1 MKGKRR
7 IFLNLI
13 VAAAFFIVV
22 IVAFFSVFSLAEVR
36 VRFVLGENGGAYE
49 GEIRETLEAHR
60 GKNLL
65 FLDTEEIRKELAA
78 YPYFEVKKLEKSYPN
93 GLEVELSE
101 RREMFLFESGGA
113 SYILDGDGFILAE
126 GGQKDGLIRLTA
138 KTKVFS
144 KRALAAVASVR
155 FAEDDESDAREDIA
169 VLSAEVGS
177 TLSLEDGGRLS
188 LVYQMSEL
196 ADYTDTIEEIEVR
209 YGEIGGE
216 VLEDEV
222 IFHMRTGVEI
232 WVYSALDAGVDKMAL
247 ALQAFNAGTD
257 YQKSTRYIV
266 VYRNEETNE
275 LEVYFTEHS
284 PDGQAAGNG

>member
-13 VAAAFFIVV
+13 VAAAFLIVI
-22 IVAFFSVFSLAEVR
+22 IVAFFSVFLLAEVR

-60 GKNLL
+60 GESLL

-113 SYILDGDGFILAE
+113 SYILDGTGFILAE
-126 GGQKDGLIRLTA
+126 GVQKDGLIRLTA
-138 KTKVFS
+138 KT
-144 KRALAAVASVR
+144 
-155 FAEDDESDAREDIA
+155 FAEDVNVIDEDIA

-177 TLSLEDGGRLS
+177 ALSLEDGGLLS

-216 VLEDEV
+216 VLMDEV

-232 WVYSALDAGVDKMAL
+232 WVSSALDAGLDKMAL

-257 YQKSTRYIV
+257 YQKSTRYIEV
-266 VYRNEETNE
+266 HRNRETNE
-275 LEVYFTEHS
+275 LEVSFTEHS
-284 PDGQAAGNG
+284 PGGQAAGNG

>member
-13 VAAAFFIVV
+13 VAAAFLIVV

-60 GKNLL
+60 GKSLL

-101 RREMFLFESGGA
+101 RREMFLFESGGS
-113 SYILDGDGFILAE
+113 SYILDGTGFILAE
-126 GGQKDGLIRLTA
+126 GVQKDGLIRLTA
-138 KTKVFS
+138 KT
-144 KRALAAVASVR
+144 
-155 FAEDDESDAREDIA
+155 FAEDVNVIDEDIA

-177 TLSLEDGGRLS
+177 ALSLEDGGLLS

-216 VLEDEV
+216 VLMDEV
-222 IFHMRTGVEI
+222 VFHMRTGVEI
-232 WVYSALDAGVDKMAL
+232 WVSSALDAGLDKMAL

-257 YQKSTRYIV
+257 YQKSTRYIEV
-266 VYRNEETNE
+266 HRNRETNE
-275 LEVYFTEHS
+275 LEVSFTEHS
-284 PDGQAAGNG
+284 PGGQAAGNG

>member
-13 VAAAFFIVV
+13 VAAAFLIVV

-60 GKNLL
+60 GKSLL

-113 SYILDGDGFILAE
+113 SYVLDGDGFILAE

-138 KTKVFS
+138 KT
-144 KRALAAVASVR
+144 
-155 FAEDDESDAREDIA
+155 FAEDDEEAREDIA

-196 ADYTDTIEEIEVR
+196 ADYTDTIEEIEVL

-216 VLEDEV
+216 VLMDEV
-222 IFHMRTGVEI
+222 VFHMRTGVEI

-247 ALQAFNAGTD
+247 ALQAFNEGTD
-257 YQKSTRYIV
+257 YQKSTWYIEV
-266 VYRNEETNE
+266 HRNEETNE
-275 LEVYFTEHS
+275 LEVLFTEHS
-284 PDGQAAGNG
+284 PGGQAAENG

>member
-13 VAAAFFIVV
+13 VAAAFLIVV

-60 GKNLL
+60 GKSLL

-113 SYILDGDGFILAE
+113 SYILDGTGFILAE
-126 GGQKDGLIRLTA
+126 GVQKDGLIRLTA
-138 KTKVFS
+138 KT
-144 KRALAAVASVR
+144 
-155 FAEDDESDAREDIA
+155 FAEDVNVIDEDIA

-177 TLSLEDGGRLS
+177 ALSLEDGGLLS

-216 VLEDEV
+216 VLMDEV

-232 WVYSALDAGVDKMAL
+232 WVSSALDAGLDKMAL

-257 YQKSTRYIV
+257 YQKSTRYIEV
-266 VYRNEETNE
+266 HRNRETNE
-275 LEVYFTEHS
+275 LEVSFTEHS
-284 PDGQAAGNG
+284 PGGQAAGNG

>member
-13 VAAAFFIVV
+13 VAAAFLIVV
-22 IVAFFSVFSLAEVR
+22 IVAFFSVFLLAEVR

-60 GKNLL
+60 GESLL

-101 RREMFLFESGGA
+101 RREMFLFESGGS
-113 SYILDGDGFILAE
+113 SYILDGTGFILAE
-126 GGQKDGLIRLTA
+126 GVQKDGLIRLTA
-138 KTKVFS
+138 KT
-144 KRALAAVASVR
+144 
-155 FAEDDESDAREDIA
+155 FAEDVNVIDEDIA

-177 TLSLEDGGRLS
+177 ALSLEDGGLLS

-196 ADYTDTIEEIEVR
+196 ADYTDTIEKIEVR

-216 VLEDEV
+216 VLSDEV
-222 IFHMRTGVEI
+222 VFHMRTGVEI
-232 WVYSALDAGVDKMAL
+232 WVSSALDAGLDKMAL

-257 YQKSTRYIV
+257 YQKSTRYIEV
-266 VYRNEETNE
+266 HRNRETNE
-275 LEVYFTEHS
+275 LEVSFTEHS
-284 PDGQAAGNG
+284 PGGQAAGNG

>member
-13 VAAAFFIVV
+13 VAAAFLIVV

-60 GKNLL
+60 GKSLL

-126 GGQKDGLIRLTA
+126 GGQNEGLIRLTA
-138 KTKVFS
+138 KT
-144 KRALAAVASVR
+144 
-155 FAEDDESDAREDIA
+155 FAEDDEEAREDIA
-169 VLSAEVGS
+169 VISAEVGS
-177 TLSLEDGGRLS
+177 TLSLEDGGLLS

-216 VLEDEV
+216 VLSDEV
-222 IFHMRTGVEI
+222 VFHMRTGVEI
-232 WVYSALDAGVDKMAL
+232 WVSSALDAGLDKMAL

-257 YQKSTRYIV
+257 YQKSTRYIEV
-266 VYRNEETNE
+266 HRNRETNE
-275 LEVYFTEHS
+275 LEVSFTEHS
-284 PDGQAAGNG
+284 PGGQAAGNG

>member
-13 VAAAFFIVV
+13 VAAAFLIVV

-60 GKNLL
+60 GKSLL

-113 SYILDGDGFILAE
+113 SYILDGTGFILAE
-126 GGQKDGLIRLTA
+126 GVQKDGLIRLTA
-138 KTKVFS
+138 KT
-144 KRALAAVASVR
+144 
-155 FAEDDESDAREDIA
+155 FAEDVNVIDEDIA

-177 TLSLEDGGRLS
+177 ALSLEDGGLLS

-216 VLEDEV
+216 
-222 IFHMRTGVEI
+222 EI
-232 WVYSALDAGVDKMAL
+232 GRAHV
-247 ALQAFNAGTD
+247 
-257 YQKSTRYIV
+257 
-266 VYRNEETNE
+266 
-275 LEVYFTEHS
+275 
-284 PDGQAAGNG
+284 

>member
-13 VAAAFFIVV
+13 VAAAFLIVV

-60 GKNLL
+60 GKSLL

-113 SYILDGDGFILAE
+113 SYILDGTGFILAE
-126 GGQKDGLIRLTA
+126 GVQKDGLIRLTA
-138 KTKVFS
+138 KT
-144 KRALAAVASVR
+144 
-155 FAEDDESDAREDIA
+155 FAEDVNVIDEDIA

-177 TLSLEDGGRLS
+177 ALSLEDGGLLS

-216 VLEDEV
+216 VLSDEV
-222 IFHMRTGVEI
+222 VFHMRTGVEI
-232 WVYSALDAGVDKMAL
+232 WVSSALDAGVDKMAL

-257 YQKSTRYIV
+257 YQKSTRYIEV
-266 VYRNEETNE
+266 HRNRETNE
-275 LEVYFTEHS
+275 LEVSFTEHS
-284 PDGQAAGNG
+284 PGGQAAGNG

>member
-13 VAAAFFIVV
+13 VAAAFLIVV
-22 IVAFFSVFSLAEVR
+22 IVAFFSVFLLAEVR

-60 GKNLL
+60 GKSLL

-113 SYILDGDGFILAE
+113 SYILDGTGFILAE
-126 GGQKDGLIRLTA
+126 GVQKDGLIRLTA
-138 KTKVFS
+138 KT
-144 KRALAAVASVR
+144 
-155 FAEDDESDAREDIA
+155 FAEDVNVIDEDIA

-177 TLSLEDGGRLS
+177 ALSLEDGGLLS

-216 VLEDEV
+216 VLMDEV

-232 WVYSALDAGVDKMAL
+232 WVSSALDAGLDKMAL

-257 YQKSTRYIV
+257 YQKSTRYIEV
-266 VYRNEETNE
+266 HRNRETNE
-275 LEVYFTEHS
+275 LEVSFTEHS
-284 PDGQAAGNG
+284 PGGQAAGNG

>member
-13 VAAAFFIVV
+13 VAAAFLIVV

-60 GKNLL
+60 GKSLL

-126 GGQKDGLIRLTA
+126 GGQNEGLIRLTA
-138 KTKVFS
+138 KT
-144 KRALAAVASVR
+144 
-155 FAEDDESDAREDIA
+155 FAEDDEEAREDIA
-169 VLSAEVGS
+169 VISAEVGS
-177 TLSLEDGGRLS
+177 TLSLEDGGLLS

-216 VLEDEV
+216 VLMDEV
-222 IFHMRTGVEI
+222 VFHMRTGVEI
-232 WVYSALDAGVDKMAL
+232 WVSSALDAGMDKMAL

-257 YQKSTRYIV
+257 YQKSTRYIEV
-266 VYRNEETNE
+266 HRNEETNE
-275 LEVYFTEHS
+275 LKVYFTEHS
-284 PDGQAAGNG
+284 PGGQADGNG

>member
-13 VAAAFFIVV
+13 VAAAFLIVV
-22 IVAFFSVFSLAEVR
+22 IVAFFSVFLLAEVR

-60 GKNLL
+60 GKSLL

-113 SYILDGDGFILAE
+113 SYILDGTGFILAE
-126 GGQKDGLIRLTA
+126 GVQKDGLIRLTA
-138 KTKVFS
+138 KT
-144 KRALAAVASVR
+144 
-155 FAEDDESDAREDIA
+155 FAEDVNVIDEDIA

-177 TLSLEDGGRLS
+177 ALSLEDGGLLS

-216 VLEDEV
+216 VLMDEV
-222 IFHMRTGVEI
+222 VFHMRTGVEI
-232 WVYSALDAGVDKMAL
+232 WVSSALDAGLDKMAL

-257 YQKSTRYIV
+257 YQKSTRYIEV
-266 VYRNEETNE
+266 HRNRETNE
-275 LEVYFTEHS
+275 LEVSFTEHS
-284 PDGQAAGNG
+284 PGGQAAGNG

>member
-13 VAAAFFIVV
+13 VAAAFLIVV

-60 GKNLL
+60 GKSLL

-126 GGQKDGLIRLTA
+126 GGQNEGLIRLTA
-138 KTKVFS
+138 KT
-144 KRALAAVASVR
+144 
-155 FAEDDESDAREDIA
+155 FAEDDEEAREDIA

-177 TLSLEDGGRLS
+177 TLSLEDGGLLS

-216 VLEDEV
+216 VLMDEV
-222 IFHMRTGVEI
+222 VFHMRTGVEI
-232 WVYSALDAGVDKMAL
+232 WVSSALDAGLDKMAL

-257 YQKSTRYIV
+257 YQKSTRYIEV
-266 VYRNEETNE
+266 HRNEETNE

-284 PDGQAAGNG
+284 PGGQAAGNG

>member
-13 VAAAFFIVV
+13 VAAAFLIVV

-60 GKNLL
+60 GKSLL

-126 GGQKDGLIRLTA
+126 GGQNEGLIRLTA
-138 KTKVFS
+138 KT
-144 KRALAAVASVR
+144 
-155 FAEDDESDAREDIA
+155 FAEDDEEAREDIA
-169 VLSAEVGS
+169 VISAEVGS
-177 TLSLEDGGRLS
+177 TLSLEDGGLLS

-209 YGEIGGE
+209 YGKIGGE
-216 VLEDEV
+216 VLMDEV
-222 IFHMRTGVEI
+222 VFHMRTGVEI
-232 WVYSALDAGVDKMAL
+232 WVSSALDAGMDKMAL
-247 ALQAFNAGTD
+247 ALRAFNAGTD
-257 YQKSTRYIV
+257 YQKSTRYIEV
-266 VYRNEETNE
+266 HRNEETNE

-284 PDGQAAGNG
+284 PGGQAAGNG

>member
-13 VAAAFFIVV
+13 VAAAFLIVV

-60 GKNLL
+60 GKSLL

-78 YPYFEVKKLEKSYPN
+78 YPYFEGTKLEKSYPN

-101 RREMFLFESGGA
+101 RREMFLFESGGS
-113 SYILDGDGFILAE
+113 SYILDGTGFILAE
-126 GGQKDGLIRLTA
+126 GVQKDGLIRLTA
-138 KTKVFS
+138 KT
-144 KRALAAVASVR
+144 
-155 FAEDDESDAREDIA
+155 FAEDVNVIDEDIA

-177 TLSLEDGGRLS
+177 ALSLEDGGLLS

-216 VLEDEV
+216 VLMDEV

-232 WVYSALDAGVDKMAL
+232 WVSSALDAGLDKMAL

-257 YQKSTRYIV
+257 YQKSTRYIEV
-266 VYRNEETNE
+266 HRNRETNE
-275 LEVYFTEHS
+275 LEVSFTGHS
-284 PDGQAAGNG
+284 PGGQAAGNG

>member
-13 VAAAFFIVV
+13 VAAAFLIVV

-60 GKNLL
+60 GKSLL

-126 GGQKDGLIRLTA
+126 GGQNEGLIRLTA
-138 KTKVFS
+138 KT
-144 KRALAAVASVR
+144 
-155 FAEDDESDAREDIA
+155 FAEDDEEAREDIA

-177 TLSLEDGGRLS
+177 TLSLEDGGLLS

-216 VLEDEV
+216 VLMDEV
-222 IFHMRTGVEI
+222 VFHMRTGVEI
-232 WVYSALDAGVDKMAL
+232 WVSSALDAGLDKMAL

-257 YQKSTRYIV
+257 YQKSTRYIEV
-266 VYRNEETNE
+266 HRNEETNE

>member
-13 VAAAFFIVV
+13 VAAAFLIVV
-22 IVAFFSVFSLAEVR
+22 IVAFFSVFLLAEVR

-60 GKNLL
+60 GESLL

-101 RREMFLFESGGA
+101 RREMFLFESGGS
-113 SYILDGDGFILAE
+113 SYILDGTGFILAE
-126 GGQKDGLIRLTA
+126 GVQKDGLIRLTA
-138 KTKVFS
+138 KT
-144 KRALAAVASVR
+144 
-155 FAEDDESDAREDIA
+155 FAEDVNVIDEDIA

-177 TLSLEDGGRLS
+177 TLSLEDGGLLS

-216 VLEDEV
+216 VLSDEV
-222 IFHMRTGVEI
+222 VFHMRTGVEI
-232 WVYSALDAGVDKMAL
+232 WVSSALDAGVDKMAL

-257 YQKSTRYIV
+257 YQKSTRYIEV
-266 VYRNEETNE
+266 HRNRETNE
-275 LEVYFTEHS
+275 LEVSFTEHS
-284 PDGQAAGNG
+284 PGGQAAGNG

>member
-13 VAAAFFIVV
+13 VAAAFLIVV

-60 GKNLL
+60 GKSLL

-101 RREMFLFESGGA
+101 RREMFLFESGGS
-113 SYILDGDGFILAE
+113 SYILDGTGFILAE
-126 GGQKDGLIRLTA
+126 GVQKDGLIRLTA
-138 KTKVFS
+138 KT
-144 KRALAAVASVR
+144 
-155 FAEDDESDAREDIA
+155 FAEDVNVIDEDIA

-177 TLSLEDGGRLS
+177 ALSLEDGGLLS

-216 VLEDEV
+216 VLMDEV

-232 WVYSALDAGVDKMAL
+232 WVYSALDAGLDKMAL

-257 YQKSTRYIV
+257 YQKSTRYIEV
-266 VYRNEETNE
+266 HRNRETNE

-284 PDGQAAGNG
+284 PGGQAAGNG

>member
-13 VAAAFFIVV
+13 VAAAFLIVV
-22 IVAFFSVFSLAEVR
+22 IVAFFSVFLLAEVR

-60 GKNLL
+60 GESLL

-101 RREMFLFESGGA
+101 RREMFLFESGGS
-113 SYILDGDGFILAE
+113 SYILDGTGFILAE
-126 GGQKDGLIRLTA
+126 GVQKDGLIRLTA
-138 KTKVFS
+138 KT
-144 KRALAAVASVR
+144 
-155 FAEDDESDAREDIA
+155 FAEDVNVIDEDIA

-177 TLSLEDGGRLS
+177 TLSLEDGGLLS

-196 ADYTDTIEEIEVR
+196 ADYTDTIEKIEVR

-216 VLEDEV
+216 VLSDEV
-222 IFHMRTGVEI
+222 VFHMRTGVEI
-232 WVYSALDAGVDKMAL
+232 WVSSALDAGVDKMAL

-257 YQKSTRYIV
+257 YQKSTRYIEV
-266 VYRNEETNE
+266 HRNRETNE
-275 LEVYFTEHS
+275 LEVSFTEHS
-284 PDGQAAGNG
+284 PGGQAAGNG

>member
-13 VAAAFFIVV
+13 VAAAFLIVV

-60 GKNLL
+60 GKSLL

-113 SYILDGDGFILAE
+113 SYVLDGDGFILAE

-138 KTKVFS
+138 KT
-144 KRALAAVASVR
+144 
-155 FAEDDESDAREDIA
+155 FAEDDEEAREDIA

-216 VLEDEV
+216 VLMDEV
-222 IFHMRTGVEI
+222 VFHMRTGVEI
-232 WVYSALDAGVDKMAL
+232 WVSSALDAGVDKMAL
-247 ALQAFNAGTD
+247 ALQAFNEGTD
-257 YQKSTRYIV
+257 YQKSTWYIEV
-266 VYRNEETNE
+266 HRNEETNE
-275 LEVYFTEHS
+275 LEVLFTEHS
-284 PDGQAAGNG
+284 PGGQAAENG

>member
-13 VAAAFFIVV
+13 VAAAFLIVV
-22 IVAFFSVFSLAEVR
+22 IVAFFSVFLLAEVR

-60 GKNLL
+60 GESLL

-101 RREMFLFESGGA
+101 RREMFLFESGGS
-113 SYILDGDGFILAE
+113 SYILDGTGFILAE
-126 GGQKDGLIRLTA
+126 GVQKDGLIRLTA
-138 KTKVFS
+138 KT
-144 KRALAAVASVR
+144 
-155 FAEDDESDAREDIA
+155 FAEDVNVIDEDIA

-177 TLSLEDGGRLS
+177 ALSLEDGGLLS

-216 VLEDEV
+216 VLMDEV

-232 WVYSALDAGVDKMAL
+232 WVSSALDAGLDKMAL

-257 YQKSTRYIV
+257 YQKSTRYIEV
-266 VYRNEETNE
+266 HRNRETNE
-275 LEVYFTEHS
+275 LEVSFTEHS
-284 PDGQAAGNG
+284 PGGQAAGNG

>member
-13 VAAAFFIVV
+13 VAAAFLIVV

-60 GKNLL
+60 GKSLL

-113 SYILDGDGFILAE
+113 SYILDGTGFILAE
-126 GGQKDGLIRLTA
+126 GVQKDGLIRLTA
-138 KTKVFS
+138 KT
-144 KRALAAVASVR
+144 
-155 FAEDDESDAREDIA
+155 FAEDVNVIDEDIA

-177 TLSLEDGGRLS
+177 ALSLEDGGLLS

-216 VLEDEV
+216 VLSDEV
-222 IFHMRTGVEI
+222 VFHMRTGVEI
-232 WVYSALDAGVDKMAL
+232 WVSSALDAGLDKMAL

-257 YQKSTRYIV
+257 YQKSTRYIEV
-266 VYRNEETNE
+266 HRNRETNE
-275 LEVYFTEHS
+275 LEVSFTEHS
-284 PDGQAAGNG
+284 PGGQAAGNG

>member
-13 VAAAFFIVV
+13 VAAAFLIVV

-60 GKNLL
+60 GKSLL

-126 GGQKDGLIRLTA
+126 GGQNEGLIRLTA
-138 KTKVFS
+138 KT
-144 KRALAAVASVR
+144 
-155 FAEDDESDAREDIA
+155 FAEDDEEAREDIA
-169 VLSAEVGS
+169 VISAEVGS
-177 TLSLEDGGRLS
+177 TLSLEDGGLLS

-216 VLEDEV
+216 VLMDEV
-222 IFHMRTGVEI
+222 VFHMRTGVEI
-232 WVYSALDAGVDKMAL
+232 WVSSALDAGVDKMAL

-257 YQKSTRYIV
+257 YQKSTRYIEV
-266 VYRNEETNE
+266 HRNEETNE

-284 PDGQAAGNG
+284 PGGQAAGNG

>member
-13 VAAAFFIVV
+13 VAAAFLIVV

-60 GKNLL
+60 GKSLL

-113 SYILDGDGFILAE
+113 SYVLDGDGFILAE

-138 KTKVFS
+138 KT
-144 KRALAAVASVR
+144 
-155 FAEDDESDAREDIA
+155 FAEDDEEAREDIA
-169 VLSAEVGS
+169 VISAEVGS
-177 TLSLEDGGRLS
+177 TLSLEDGGLLS

-216 VLEDEV
+216 VLMDEV
-222 IFHMRTGVEI
+222 VFHMRTGVEI

-247 ALQAFNAGTD
+247 ALQAFNEGTD
-257 YQKSTRYIV
+257 YQKSTWYIEV
-266 VYRNEETNE
+266 HRNEETNE
-275 LEVYFTEHS
+275 LEVLFTEHS
-284 PDGQAAGNG
+284 PGGQAAENG

>member
-13 VAAAFFIVV
+13 VAAAFLIVV

-60 GKNLL
+60 GKSLL

-126 GGQKDGLIRLTA
+126 GGQNEGLIRLTA
-138 KTKVFS
+138 KT
-144 KRALAAVASVR
+144 
-155 FAEDDESDAREDIA
+155 FAEDDEEAREDIA

-177 TLSLEDGGRLS
+177 TLSLEDGGLLS

-216 VLEDEV
+216 VLMDEV
-222 IFHMRTGVEI
+222 VFHMRTGVEI
-232 WVYSALDAGVDKMAL
+232 WVSSALDAGMDKMAL

-257 YQKSTRYIV
+257 YQKSTRYIEV
-266 VYRNEETNE
+266 HRNEETNE
-275 LEVYFTEHS
+275 LKVYFTEHS
-284 PDGQAAGNG
+284 PGGQADGNG

>member
-13 VAAAFFIVV
+13 VAAAFLIVV

-60 GKNLL
+60 GESLL

-93 GLEVELSE
+93 GLKVELSE

-126 GGQKDGLIRLTA
+126 GGQKEGLIRLTA
-138 KTKVFS
+138 KT
-144 KRALAAVASVR
+144 
-155 FAEDDESDAREDIA
+155 FAEDDVDGAHEDIA

-177 TLSLEDGGRLS
+177 TLSLEDGGLLS

-216 VLEDEV
+216 VLMDEV
-222 IFHMRTGVEI
+222 VFHMRTGVEI
-232 WVYSALDAGVDKMAL
+232 WVSFALDAGMDKMAL

-284 PDGQAAGNG
+284 PGGQAAGNG

>member
-13 VAAAFFIVV
+13 VAAAFLIVV

-60 GKNLL
+60 GKSLL

-113 SYILDGDGFILAE
+113 SYILDGTGFILAE
-126 GGQKDGLIRLTA
+126 GVQKDGLIRLTA
-138 KTKVFS
+138 KT
-144 KRALAAVASVR
+144 
-155 FAEDDESDAREDIA
+155 FAEDVNVIDEDIA

-177 TLSLEDGGRLS
+177 ALSLEDGGLLS

-216 VLEDEV
+216 VLSDEV
-222 IFHMRTGVEI
+222 VFHMRTGVEI
-232 WVYSALDAGVDKMAL
+232 WVYSALDAGLDKMAL

-257 YQKSTRYIV
+257 YQKSTRYIEV
-266 VYRNEETNE
+266 HRNRETNE
-275 LEVYFTEHS
+275 LEVSFTEHS
-284 PDGQAAGNG
+284 PGGQAAGNG